1 MMNRRAYACC
11 NARTWQ
17 VPWLCLVEVHVADG
31 WRGEAVVHGLPG
43 EVAGD
48 ELLVRREEAE
58 ARRQRE
64 LNPLLLLLPLH
75 PVMHRKYKPII

>member
-1 MMNRRAYACC
+1 VQNV
-11 NARTWQ
+11 RTWK

-31 WRGEAVVHGLPG
+31 CRGEAGVHGLPG

-58 ARRQRE
+58 ARRQGE
-64 LNPLLLLLPLH
+64 LLNPLLLLHPSHH
-75 PVMHRKYKPII
+75 PVMQRKNNQ